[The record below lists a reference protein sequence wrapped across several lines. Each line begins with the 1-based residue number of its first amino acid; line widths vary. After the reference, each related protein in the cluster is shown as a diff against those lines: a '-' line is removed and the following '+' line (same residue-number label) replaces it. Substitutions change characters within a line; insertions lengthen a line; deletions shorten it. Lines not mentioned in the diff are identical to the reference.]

1 MNDKFLYDYCNNEGF
16 LLDWL
21 LKKVSLNKAI
31 DYIHDCKGY
40 FDYQL
45 VELESLLNEFVQV
58 SNYILQECDFIDWF
72 MYYVEEELST
82 YTQAILSFSKDEEYD
97 VLKKCLDK
105 SVHNLQIAYTKYMD
119 CLSVQK

>member
-1 MNDKFLYDYCNNEGF
+1 MDDKFLYDYCSNEGF

-45 VELESLLNEFVQV
+45 VEIESLLNEFVQI
-58 SNYILQECDFIDWF
+58 SNYILQECDFSDWF
-72 MYYVEEELST
+72 MYYVEEEVST
-82 YTQAILSFSKDEEYD
+82 YTQAMLNFIKAEDYEA
-97 VLKKCLDK
+97 LKCWLNK
-105 SVHNLQIAYTKYMD
+105 SELNLQTAYLKF
-119 CLSVQK
+119 QKRNKQK